1 MRNWVRIT
9 LALIVFVVAGQSVA
23 FAQQGFTINDRDG
36 ALPQICFRVNV
47 NSGAAV
53 VVGNLVDNTTGLD
66 AVAEYEGLASIGSV
80 LYGVSEYDPA
90 LGVPIERANLATIS
104 PVPASNPAGGQCR
117 RAIVGQS
124 GDGAGNVLFGTEAG
138 AAWNVGTGFI
148 YNLYGDDLTV
158 GPRGEIM
165 RLYTVS
171 PTTGKAVFVG
181 DVRLGSATGAAIYA
195 EGLAIDNNGV
205 FYASDGRGI
214 NGQPDSLY
222 TINITPVA
230 DPNNP
235 GNFVVIATR
244 ACTLPDTAEDS
255 ALAWDFTNSRLFY
268 LLEGNLPGVN
278 PPRLQQLTPAV
289 GACTLGP
296 LLPLTGGGVIAGDY
310 EGFDIPQQTVR

>member
-1 MRNWVRIT
+1 VGKLKWVQLDEHHDGLPKPVRSLKLRIERNRKKDRRKQMRNWLRMTMAVT
-9 LALIVFVVAGQSVA
+9 AFVVAAQSVT
-23 FAQQGFTINDRDG
+23 FAQNGFTINDRDG
-36 ALPQICFRVNV
+36 GLPQICFRVNV
-47 NSGAAV
+47 NSGAAT
-53 VVGNLVDNTTGLD
+53 VVGNLVDNITGLD
-66 AVAEYEGLASIGSV
+66 AVAEYEGLASIGST

-90 LGVPIERANLATIS
+90 LPTPIERANLALIS
-104 PVPASNPAGGQCR
+104 PVPASTSAGGQCR
-117 RAIVGQS
+117 RSIVGQS
-124 GDGAGNVLFGTEAG
+124 GDGAANTLFGTEAG

-181 DVRLGSATGAAIYA
+181 DIRLDSATGPAIYA
-195 EGLAIDNNGV
+195 EGLAIDNNGI

-235 GNFVVIATR
+235 GN
-244 ACTLPDTAEDS
+244 
-255 ALAWDFTNSRLFY
+255 
-268 LLEGNLPGVN
+268 
-278 PPRLQQLTPAV
+278 
-289 GACTLGP
+289 
-296 LLPLTGGGVIAGDY
+296 
-310 EGFDIPQQTVR
+310 TVTQS